1 MIYLVYSNDKDVVS
15 KYIEDIVVSKKID
28 KDNVIYYDVNN
39 DSIEDIILEC
49 NTYSM
54 FSNIKIVVV
63 NIEGILNSKID
74 DTKYL
79 EYLDNYNKA
88 VILINVCYSD
98 KVDTRRKIY
107 KKINEVGKI
116 VGLTKDN
123 NYLNNLVKNYLN
135 DYKMEDINYFI
146 NKVGN
151 NINDITNELDKLISY
166 KLDNKYITKIDI
178 DNIVSENINDEIFSL
193 TNAIIKNDKKKAIKL
208 YNHFKI
214 NNYDETQMIS
224 LIASTFRFLLQVKIL
239 YNKGMSSE
247 DIAKTLN
254 VHPYRVK
261 VNLNDLYYL
270 DEEMLKDYLVKLCE
284 LDYKIKQGLVDKS
297 TMLQLFILDKD
308 K

>member
-63 NIEGILNSKID
+63 NIEGILNNKID

-79 EYLDNYNKA
+79 EYLDNYNKD

-166 KLDNKYITKIDI
+166 KLDNKYITKVDI

-193 TNAIIKNDKKKAIKL
+193 TNAIIKNDKKRAIKL
-208 YNHFKI
+208 YNHFKN